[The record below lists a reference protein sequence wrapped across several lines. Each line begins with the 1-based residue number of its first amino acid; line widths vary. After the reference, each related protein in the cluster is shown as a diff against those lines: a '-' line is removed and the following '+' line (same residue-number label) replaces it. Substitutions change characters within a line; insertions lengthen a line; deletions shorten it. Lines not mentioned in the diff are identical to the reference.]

1 MLPGCDGHL
10 VSAAFLERQ
19 SAELAQAAW
28 LDERRRRLAEWS
40 GETRM
45 LGPASTPAAMLQ
57 ASAAPLVELLGFH
70 TPERVERLDSVVAA
84 TLASAATPVAIIV
97 TSWAEPLDPLWR
109 LAVTQALQRCAVWCV
124 LFDGLRLRLIDAS
137 RLYARRYVEFDLD
150 LVLDHPI
157 AFAAFWRVFSATSL
171 TADPGDPSSLHAL
184 VAASDRHAAG
194 VCQSLRDGVLDASAH
209 VLRALLVNGRRRRGS
224 PPGAN
229 AAFEQALTI
238 VYRMLFLLFAEA
250 RSLVPLWHPVY
261 RDSYS
266 LEALRDLA
274 DDRR

>member
-40 GETRM
+40 GATRM

-57 ASAAPLVELLGFH
+57 TSAAPLVELLGFH

-109 LAVTQALQRCAVWCV
+109 LAVTQALQRGDVWCV

-157 AFAAFWRVFSATSL
+157 AFAAFWRVFRATSL
-171 TADPGDPSSLHAL
+171 TADPGDSS
-184 VAASDRHAAG
+184 
-194 VCQSLRDGVLDASAH
+194 
-209 VLRALLVNGRRRRGS
+209 
-224 PPGAN
+224 
-229 AAFEQALTI
+229 
-238 VYRMLFLLFAEA
+238 
-250 RSLVPLWHPVY
+250 
-261 RDSYS
+261 
-266 LEALRDLA
+266 
-274 DDRR
+274 